1 MAESMEEQIERL
13 YEQVTLLYDQGH
25 YHEAIAIA
33 ITVRDLMRQ
42 HLGEQSTEFAAS
54 LNNLALLYKATDQY
68 AAAEPLYQQALEI
81 YRASEGEDSPEVAT
95 SLNNLAALYLAM
107 GNYQLAMPLFEQA
120 RVLVRAIYGDTSAEF
135 GASLS
140 NLAAAYEIVGNYR
153 EAEQL
158 FRQALEL
165 TRAVGGDQN
174 VEVASSLNNLAAIC
188 EALGKYRESETLFQ
202 QSLALYHSIL
212 PPGHPYIATTLTNFG
227 RVYQAL
233 GKNHEA
239 EKLYRQALVLRRAA
253 SGEDSPDVATSLQN
267 LGDLQQAQGNYQEA
281 ERLYQQALDIRQRTL
296 GKHHPTV
303 ATSLGSLASLYQAL
317 GDYENALLLYQQA
330 RDIRRA
336 TLGDNHPET
345 ATTLHHL
352 GMLHVAMGDYA
363 TALPLYE
370 QALAIRRT
378 MLGNSHPHVAGS
390 LDSLAELQRAAG
402 NYAAAL
408 PLYQQAL
415 DIRRTTFGELH
426 LLVAVSLNNLALLHY
441 WTGDYAVALPLLEQA
456 ADIRRRALGPDHP
469 DVAQSLHNLA
479 AVYRVTQQYVAA
491 ERLQQQ
497 AIAIYRKTLG
507 ESHTAF
513 AASLSNLAS
522 LYEAQGNY
530 AEAEPLLQ
538 QAVMIFRQASGDHHP
553 DVAATL
559 HNLVNL
565 LIATGKI
572 AQAVALFEQ
581 ATAINDRMIDQIFSI
596 GSERQRMAHLA
607 DIQAHFNVFLSLAL
621 QHPAPE
627 LVRTAFNLVLRRK
640 GIGAEALATQRDLVL
655 GGRYPDLALKL
666 HALAAL
672 RMQIAR
678 ATLAGS
684 GQEDS
689 TSYKQRLVESNQQ
702 KEQLE
707 AELARLIPEISLQ
720 RQLRGIE
727 SQRIVRT
734 LPKGAALVEF
744 VRFQVFDFSA
754 VLARGEPRWKPARY
768 IAFVVSADVPE
779 QIDLIDLKESAPID
793 QLITRFRRSMI
804 GADAGREFIPAV
816 EQAKP
821 DDAGEHLRNAV
832 FDPLMAYL
840 GQRTQLF
847 LAPDGDLT
855 RLPFEVLPTEDRQYL
870 IDHYHINYLSTSRDI
885 QRLNA
890 TLTPRPTAPLI
901 MADPEFDLGSHAAN
915 PAAKNSEPRGRQ
927 SRDLDRN
934 MGHFQRLPGTRVEAE
949 QIAAKL
955 GVRPLLQQDVLEASL
970 KACRAPQILHI
981 ATHGFFLPNQQH
993 DPNQALLVPRAG
1005 AIGTPAERIEAL
1017 QNLENPLL
1025 RSGLALAGANT
1036 WLQQGQL
1043 PEAAE
1048 DGILTAEDVAGLD
1061 LLGTELVVLSACETG
1076 LGEVLVGEG
1085 VFGLRR
1091 AFVLAGAKTLVMSLW
1106 KVPDTQTQ
1114 ELMVDFYQRILNGQ
1128 SRAEALREAQLAL
1141 KKRYPHP
1148 WYWGAFICQGEPGPL
1163 SQTKMERKHHDAS
1176 NQHPK
1181 CASADT

>member
-1 MAESMEEQIERL
+1 MSESMEEQIERL
-13 YEQVTLLYDQGH
+13 YEQVTLLYEQGH
-25 YHEAIAIA
+25 YQAAIDIA
-33 ITVRDLMRQ
+33 ITVRDLTRQ

-54 LNNLALLYKATDQY
+54 LNNLALFYKVTDQY
-68 AAAEPLYQQALEI
+68 AAAEPLYRQALEV
-81 YRASEGEDSPEVAT
+81 YHVSAGEDSCEVAT

-107 GNYQLAMPLFEQA
+107 GRVQLARPLFEQA
-120 RVLVRAIYGDTSAEF
+120 QELVRAIYGDTSAEF
-135 GASLS
+135 GASLN
-140 NLAAAYEIVGNYR
+140 NLAAAYEILGDYR
-153 EAEQL
+153 AAERL
-158 FRQALEL
+158 FRQSLEL
-165 TRAVGGDQN
+165 TRAVFGDQN

-188 EALGKYRESETLFQ
+188 EALGKYSEAETLFQ
-202 QSLALYHSIL
+202 QSLALYDSIL

-233 GKNHEA
+233 GKHHEA
-239 EKLYRQALVLRRAA
+239 EKLYRRALDMQRAA
-253 SGEDSPDVATSLQN
+253 SGDDSPDVATLLQSLAE
-267 LGDLQQAQGNYQEA
+267 LQQAQGNYQEA
-281 ERLYQQALDIRQRTL
+281 ERLYRQALDIRQRTL
-296 GKHHPTV
+296 GQQHPTV
-303 ATSLGSLASLYQAL
+303 ATSLGSLAGLYQQI
-317 GDYENALLLYQQA
+317 GDYENALSIYQQA
-330 RDIRRA
+330 LDIRRT

-345 ATTLHHL
+345 ATTLHDL

-363 TALPLYE
+363 IALPLYE
-370 QALAIRRT
+370 QALTIRRT
-378 MLGNSHPHVAGS
+378 VLGNSHPRVAGS
-390 LDSLAELQRAAG
+390 LDSMAELQQAAG
-402 NYAAAL
+402 NYAVAL

-415 DIRRTTFGELH
+415 DIRRTTFGEQH

-441 WTGDYAVALPLLEQA
+441 WTGDYAAALPLLEQA

-479 AVYRVTQQYVAA
+479 AVFRVTQQYAAA

-507 ESHTAF
+507 ESHAAF

-530 AEAEPLLQ
+530 AAAEPLLQ
-538 QAVMIFRQASGDHHP
+538 QAVKIFRQASGDQHP

-559 HNLVNL
+559 HNLANL
-565 LIATGKI
+565 LVATGKI
-572 AQAVALFEQ
+572 DAAVALFEQ

-596 GSERQRMAHLA
+596 GSESQRMAYLA

-621 QHPAPE
+621 QHPAPA

-655 GGRYPDLALKL
+655 GGRYPNLVPKV

-672 RMQIAR
+672 RMQIAQ
-678 ATLAGS
+678 ATLAGPGS
-684 GQEDS
+684 EES
-689 TSYKQRLVESNQQ
+689 ASYRQRLLESNQQ
-702 KEQLE
+702 KEQME
-707 AELARLIPEISLQ
+707 AELARLIPEISFQ
-720 RQLRGIE
+720 RQLRGID
-727 SQRIVRT
+727 SQEIVRT
-734 LPKGAALVEF
+734 LPRGAALVEF

-768 IAFVVSADVPE
+768 IAFIVYADAPE
-779 QIDLIDLKESAPID
+779 QIDLIDLKEAAPID
-793 QLITRFRRSMI
+793 QLITRFRRSMV
-804 GADAGREFIPAV
+804 GADAGRELIPAV
-816 EQAKP
+816 KQAQP
-821 DDAGEHLRNAV
+821 DDAGEYLRNAV

-840 GQRTQLF
+840 GERTQLF

-870 IDHYHINYLSTSRDI
+870 IDHYQISYLSTSRDI

-890 TLTPRPTAPLI
+890 TLALPPAAPLVV
-901 MADPEFDLGSHAAN
+901 ADPEFDLSSHAAHPTAEN
-915 PAAKNSEPRGRQ
+915 DQPRGRQ
-927 SRDLDRN
+927 SRDLDRS
-934 MGHFQRLPGTRVEAE
+934 MGHFQRLPGTRIEAE

-955 GVRPLLQQDVLEASL
+955 GVQPLLQQDVLEAAL
-970 KACRAPQILHI
+970 KACRAPHILHI
-981 ATHGFFLPNQQH
+981 ATHGFFLPNQQL
-993 DPNQALLVPRAG
+993 DPAVALLMPQAA
-1005 AIGTPAERIEAL
+1005 AIGTPANRIEAL

-1036 WLQQGQL
+1036 WLQHGQL
-1043 PEAAE
+1043 PAAAE

-1106 KVPDTQTQ
+1106 KVPDSQTQ

-1128 SRAEALREAQLAL
+1128 SRAEALRKAQLAL
-1141 KKRYPHP
+1141 KERYPHP
-1148 WYWGAFICQGEPGPL
+1148 WYWGAFICQGDPGPL
-1163 SQTKMERKHHDAS
+1163 SQIKEDGAQAS
-1176 NQHPK
+1176 
-1181 CASADT
+1181 